1 MPPRKEV
8 LARGKGAARR
18 DRRQGTLTDETQRR
32 NALVEEYR
40 GYVRVVVARLIR
52 TMGLPLALK
61 EDFIASAYVGLIEAA
76 ARFDSSRGLDF
87 RYYAYLR
94 IRGAVI
100 DHIRVACQLS
110 GHAFRRF
117 RALEIVHETR
127 QREVEERLSGKAP
140 EVRPP
145 TAMEILERS
154 AMALKLATQLDSD
167 TAAACQERQ
176 NPERVLAV
184 KQEARN
190 MRAVVATLPEKER
203 TIIEQYYFHDR
214 KFVEVA
220 EHFSGL
226 SKSWVS
232 RLHDRALDLLREKLR
247 EGVSEMAA

>member
-1 MPPRKEV
+1 MPPRRDGQV
-8 LARGKGAARR
+8 GRRGAPRTAAQTSSSVGR
-18 DRRQGTLTDETQRR
+18 D
-32 NALVEEYR
+32 ALIEEYR
-40 GYVRVVVARLIR
+40 GYVKVVVARLIR

-61 EDFIASAYVGLIEAA
+61 EDFVASAYVGLIEAA
-76 ARFDSSRGLDF
+76 ARFDSSRGLEF

-127 QREVEERLSGKAP
+127 QREVEGKLSGKSGDASQ
-140 EVRPP
+140 P
-145 TAMEILERS
+145 TAMEVLERS
-154 AMALKLATQLDSD
+154 LVALRLATTLDGD
-167 TAAACQERQ
+167 TIEAHQERH
-176 NPERVLAV
+176 NPERALQA
-184 KQEARN
+184 KQEAKN
-190 MRAVVATLPEKER
+190 MRAIVATLPEKER

-220 EHFSGL
+220 EQFSGL

-232 RLHDRALDLLREKLR
+232 RLHDRALDILREKLQQ
-247 EGVSEMAA
+247 EVAELAA